1 MLIECIIKR
10 KDGTQVTLDEVNY
23 HFKPSAADQRH
34 LAEVMIQAHAERFLA
49 ITEGYRDA
57 GQATL
62 TASQQRVADSRM
74 PRTSISHSAFYDI
87 GDKRIT
93 LQELTLLAQKE
104 SGLDVTEWNAQDDQD
119 LHEQLDTALEEL
131 RDAQA
136 EADELAK
143 GNAPKRG
150 NVLQPAP
157 QQGLEEPEE
166 DEKERLAVEAE
177 MARLA
182 AESKGSADNPVAFPA
197 EESSTSTSTDTKAE
211 GADGTTQTEGA
222 GKPEA
227 SAKPEAKEEA
237 TASKDTGKLP
247 PRDDLVA
254 AYKEKMG
261 RAPSSRLSDER
272 IHQLLTESDE

>member
-104 SGLDVTEWNAQDDQD
+104 SGLDVAEWNAQDDQD

-136 EADELAK
+136 EAEELAK
-143 GNAPKRG
+143 GNAPQRG

-157 QQGLEEPEE
+157 QQGLEDPEE

-182 AESKGSADNPVAFPA
+182 AESKNVSTTAQQSQGGEP
-197 EESSTSTSTDTKAE
+197 STSTSTETKPEA
-211 GADGTTQTEGA
+211 ADGTAKVDATGTVEANEKTEEKAEDPG
-222 GKPEA
+222 
-227 SAKPEAKEEA
+227 
-237 TASKDTGKLP
+237 SKDAGNLP
-247 PRDDLVA
+247 TRDELVA